1 MKNFLPSLA
10 KLKQASKKPLAA
22 SLFIG
27 LSIIFLSCKKD
38 NGVPDFSTGINDFI
52 RGLAYDP
59 DALMNVQDI
68 GLSDGSKSTLKQTT
82 QNSYYQNG
90 ENEYVTCINKS
101 YNLQQ
106 NAEQVAI
113 LRPTNG
119 IIWPGALV
127 KINTGLLDGM
137 PEPVTLKP
145 AHVTLS
151 IDLPGMGN
159 NGVLKINDP
168 SNANVQSEID
178 KALDWWNNN
187 KYVEGYRNATNSSFR
202 SEMGYSSEQ
211 MAIGVGL
218 NVKWASG
225 DVSAKFN
232 LNSDASESTY
242 MTVFKQVFYTV
253 TCNTPE
259 NPASVF
265 DPSVAVARIESAFD
279 AANVP
284 GYVHSVSYGRII
296 MVKITTSSSSS
307 KFDIE
312 AAVNYASTVE
322 VAATANTAHEKV
334 LKNSKIEIITIGGDA
349 GEALGITNVTANKD
363 DNANNSGIIHKAIKN
378 SAYYNKNNP
387 GVPVAYTVKYLKD
400 NKVAKMGYTTDYTAK
415 ECMVSKRFKIK
426 IINNMPAWWV
436 RGWIRYNCPK
446 GVHHNPGIKY
456 GNNNFITYGQNVI
469 FDVPAGATHFECD
482 FWVVN
487 GTNVYTKSSI
497 KPQNLC
503 LSIEGDSQANFKA
516 VEKNDCG
523 L

>member
-59 DALMNVQDI
+59 DALMNVQEI

-137 PEPVTLKP
+137 PEPITLKP
-145 AHVTLS
+145 APVTLS
-151 IDLPGMGN
+151 IDLPGMGD
-159 NGVLKINDP
+159 NGVLKIKDP

-178 KALDWWNNN
+178 NALNWWNNN
-187 KYVEGYRNATNSSFR
+187 KYVEGYRNATNSSLR
-202 SEMGYSSEQ
+202 TTMGYSSEQ
-211 MAIGVGL
+211 LAIGVGL

-232 LNSDASESTY
+232 FNSSNESYTY
-242 MTVFKQVFYTV
+242 MSVFKQVFYTV

-265 DPSVAVARIESAFD
+265 DPSVALASAKSSFD

-296 MVKITTSSSSS
+296 MVKITTNS
-307 KFDIE
+307 KQADSKIE
-312 AAVNYASTVE
+312 AAVNYA
-322 VAATANTAHEKV
+322 NTADATFNLAHEQV
-334 LKNSKIEIITIGGDA
+334 LKNSTIEIITIGGDA
-349 GEALGITNVTANKD
+349 GAALGITYVTANQ
-363 DNANNSGIIHKAIKN
+363 NESANNSGIINKAIVN

-415 ECMVSKRFKIK
+415 ECMVSRRFRIMVTNKASCFTLK
-426 IINNMPAWWV
+426 GYVHYLDINNTRITKRIEEVYQNGMPMNKN
-436 RGWIRYNCPK
+436 R
-446 GVHHNPGIKY
+446 
-456 GNNNFITYGQNVI
+456 I
-469 FDVPAGATHFECD
+469 FDIPAGASDIYLDILC
-482 FWVVN
+482 VN
-487 GTNVYTKSSI
+487 GIVVYAKNITENKH
-497 KPQNLC
+497 LC
-503 LSIEGDSQANFKA
+503 LVINATACSPCYYEVSH
-516 VEKNDCG
+516 DCG